1 MTSSPTSPRPWRLLR
16 VPELLEVEV
25 YRRLAD
31 KAVGRTVEHVEAPD
45 TWFLKG
51 GATAAE
57 VVAAFE
63 GATVRATGRRGKLM
77 TVDLGPD
84 RPVLGLRF
92 GMTGRLAL
100 DGEAPI
106 SQLEYASGR
115 DDPVWDRFALRFT
128 DGSRLRLSDSRRLGG
143 VELDPDVGA
152 LGPDAWTIT
161 VGELSAAL
169 ARSTAPLKARLLDQH
184 RIAGLGNLLV
194 DETLWRARL
203 DPTRPAGSLTGA
215 ERRRLQARIRST
227 VDDLFVRGGS
237 HRGDLQEQRHRDGHC
252 PRCHAP
258 LARRTV
264 GGRTTY
270 SCLACARSAVP

>member
-1 MTSSPTSPRPWRLLR
+1 

-31 KAVGRTVEHVEAPD
+31 KVVGRTVETVEAPD
-45 TWFLKG
+45 GWFLKG
-51 GATAAE
+51 GITPAE
-57 VVAAFE
+57 VVAAVE
-63 GATVRATGRRGKLM
+63 GATIRGTGRRGKLL

-106 SQLEYASGR
+106 GQLEYASGR
-115 DDPVWDRFALRFT
+115 DDPAWDRFALEFT
-128 DGSRLRLSDSRRLGG
+128 DGSRLRVSDPRRLGG
-143 VELDPDVGA
+143 VELDPDLRA
-152 LGPDAWTIT
+152 LGPDAWTVT
-161 VGELSAAL
+161 VGELTAAL
-169 ARSTAPLKARLLDQH
+169 GSSTAPLKARLLDQH

-203 DPTRPAGSLTGA
+203 DPARPAGSLTPA
-215 ERRRLQARIRST
+215 ELRRLQRRIRST
-227 VDDLFVRGGS
+227 VGELFERGGS
-237 HRGDLQEQRHRDGHC
+237 HRGDLQQQRQRDGHC
-252 PRCHAP
+252 PRCGTP
-258 LARRTV
+258 LTRRTV

-270 SCLACARSAVP
+270 SCPACAPSARP